1 LISNRNEENVLDDEE
16 EEEIMNYSP
25 LMNILANVSLW
36 VFNEIFYL
44 IGSLI

>member
-16 EEEIMNYSP
+16 EEIINYSP